1 MSHQTISRFVD
12 RTLHTDTGDQIGKIR
27 DVLLRPSN
35 LQPEWLVVKTG
46 WRKGEHLVPVV
57 AVSER
62 GETLVVPFTK
72 DRVDTAPKAQEHVAP
87 RTTEAKA
94 TYEHYGMAIPAD
106 DAI

>member
-1 MSHQTISRFVD
+1 MSTTRYVD
-12 RTLHTDTGDQIGKIR
+12 RTLHSNTGDQIGKIR

-46 WRKGEHLVPVV
+46 WRRGEHLVPLV

-72 DRVDTAPKAQEHVAP
+72 SEVDAAP
-87 RTTEAKA
+87 RTREHIAPPTSEAEA
-94 TYEHYGMAIPAD
+94 AYHHYGMAMPSD
-106 DAI
+106 DVIAN